1 MLDFVK
7 ISFLSKEYAE
17 YLQANDFLA
26 LVRESKRKYTSA
38 KSYLYNGL
46 TFDIYN
52 SGRVFISGSLHK
64 YWNNGHHNYN
74 DFSYTELLST
84 IEDLVSKFTPFI
96 LTGQINNLEAGVNIQ
111 PPFRASEYL
120 KKVIALIGSE
130 RHPITKN
137 DLKGFKKGYHFQKT
151 HWGLKIYDKGK
162 QYNRLEEIVR
172 HEFKTYKMQVIK
184 DAGIT
189 SVIDL
194 CDMSKMELLS
204 KCLLDSYK
212 EVLISEVVNT
222 DKLSRNDERIY
233 NECINPDYWDTW
245 NKDKRCKRKAQF
257 NQIIYDHASTDIKTI
272 VSDLMKSKVSV
283 LLSETKKSINVFTN
297 IQNHYLTLKNNQS
310 TNDFTINIIG
320 KNVDPQQNKRSC
332 QSCGNDI
339 SHQDKKSKF
348 CSAKYVGYQRA
359 HQCRNNNSNP
369 RNNFNRKIETIN
381 SRGVLFPI
389 EPFIKTILR

>member
-38 KSYLYNGL
+38 KTYVFKGL
-46 TFDIYN
+46 NFDIYN

-64 YWNNGHHNYN
+64 YWNNGHHNHN
-74 DFSYTELLST
+74 DFGYTDVLSA
-84 IEDLVSKFTPFI
+84 IEDLALKFTPFI
-96 LTGQINNLEAGVNIQ
+96 LTGEINNLEVGVNVR
-111 PPFRASEYL
+111 PPFSTSDYL

-151 HWGLKIYDKGK
+151 HWGVKIYDKGK

-172 HEFKTYKMQVIK
+172 HEFKTYKMQAIK
-184 DAGIT
+184 DVGIT
-189 SVIDL
+189 TVIDL
-194 CDMSKMELLS
+194 CDLNKIELLS
-204 KCLLDSYK
+204 NFLIESYK
-212 EVLISEVVNT
+212 EVLIAEVVDT

-233 NECINPDYWDTW
+233 IECINPDYWDNW

-257 NQIIYDHASTDIKTI
+257 NQIIYDHASTDIKSI
-272 VSDLMKSKVSV
+272 VKDLMIEKVYI
-283 LLSETKKSINVFTN
+283 LLSETAKSINVFTN
-297 IQNHYLTLKNNQS
+297 IQNLYSTISDNGS

-320 KNVDPQQNKRSC
+320 KNVDTQQSKRTC

-339 SHQDKKSKF
+339 SGQDKKSKF
-348 CSAKYVGYQRA
+348 CSAKYVGYQKA

-369 RNNFNRKIETIN
+369 RNNFNRKIEVIN
-381 SRGVLFPI
+381 SRGVLFAI
-389 EPFIKTILR
+389 EPFIKTNRR